1 MVEFDFAAL
10 ERLLDRYAVHY
21 TCGGISAE
29 IFPGVALMALFGV
42 HGGVAL
48 GLDAAVADIEVLV
61 FAYDGKVIYLR
72 FLST

>member
-1 MVEFDFAAL
+1 
-10 ERLLDRYAVHY
+10 
-21 TCGGISAE
+21 
-29 IFPGVALMALFGV
+29 MALFGI

-61 FAYDGKVIYLR
+61 LAYDSKVIYLR